1 MSTAV
6 ALSSSTAWYDSPLYY
21 DMVYEDYTKRET
33 RFLHAVVKQ
42 YGKDFAE
49 SWKILE
55 PACGSG
61 RLLESLAQCG
71 HTVHGFDRNRNQV
84 AYAKRRLKKY
94 STRTK
99 VWQDSLQDFKIP
111 QLGSY
116 DLIHCFVT
124 TFKYLLNEKDA
135 VASLR
140 RMSAAL
146 RPGGLCV
153 IGLHLTDYKDNPADY
168 EKWVNRRA
176 GVRVVSETWSEPAK
190 IKRRTE
196 AMRTRMTI
204 TESGKT
210 RVEETLWDF
219 RTYSATE
226 LRSLIAKI
234 KTLELVACHDFHY
247 NIRQKRKL
255 NNAYSDIILV
265 LKKKTK

>member
-49 SWKILE
+49 SWKVLE

-94 STRTK
+94 SSRTK
-99 VWQDSLQDFKIP
+99 VWQDSLQDFEIKKS
-111 QLGSY
+111 GSY

-124 TFKYLLNEKDA
+124 TFKYLLKEKDA
-135 VASLR
+135 VDSLR
-140 RMSAAL
+140 LISDAL
-146 RPGGLCV
+146 RPGGLCL

-176 GVRVVSETWSEPAK
+176 GVRVVSETWSESAK
-190 IKRRTE
+190 IKQRKE

-204 TESGKT
+204 TENGKT

-219 RTYSATE
+219 RTYSASE
-226 LRSLIAKI
+226 LMSLVSKI
-234 KTLELVACHDFHY
+234 KTFELVACHDFHY

>member
-33 RFLHAVVKQ
+33 RFLHAAVKE
-42 YGKDFAE
+42 YGKDFGE

-61 RLLESLAQCG
+61 RLLESLAECG

-84 AYAKRRLKKY
+84 AYAKKRLKKF
-94 STRTK
+94 SSKTK
-99 VWQDSLQDFKIP
+99 VWQDSLQDFKITKS
-111 QLGSY
+111 GSY

-124 TFKYLLNEKDA
+124 TFKYLLKEKDA

-140 RMSAAL
+140 LMSEAL
-146 RPGGLCV
+146 RPGGLCL
-153 IGLHLTDYKDNPADY
+153 IGLHLTNYKDNPADY
-168 EKWVNRRA
+168 EKWANRRD
-176 GVRVVSETWSEPAK
+176 GVKVISETWSEPAK
-190 IKRRTE
+190 IKQRTE

-204 TESGKT
+204 SEKGKT

-219 RTYSATE
+219 RTYSAAE
-226 LRSLIAKI
+226 LRSLLGKI

-255 NNAYSDIILV
+255 NDAYTDIILV

>member
-1 MSTAV
+1 MSTTV

-42 YGKDFAE
+42 YGKDFGKT
-49 SWKILE
+49 WKVLE

-61 RLLESLAQCG
+61 RLLESLAQSG
-71 HTVHGFDRNRNQV
+71 HTVHGFDRNKNQV
-84 AYAKRRLKKY
+84 AYAKNRLKKFDK
-94 STRTK
+94 TK
-99 VWQDSLQDFKIP
+99 VWQDSLQDFKIKNS
-111 QLGSY
+111 GSY
-116 DLIHCFVT
+116 DLVHCFVT
-124 TFKYLLNEKDA
+124 TFKYLLKEKDA

-140 RMSAAL
+140 LMSRSL
-146 RPGGLCV
+146 RPGGLCL
-153 IGLHLTDYKDNPADY
+153 IGLHLTDYKNNPADY

-176 GVRVVSETWSEPAK
+176 GVKVVSETWSEPAK
-190 IKRRTE
+190 IKERKE

-204 TESGKT
+204 TEKGKT

-219 RTYSATE
+219 RTYSAAE
-226 LRSLIAKI
+226 LKSLLSKV
-234 KTLELVACHDFHY
+234 KNFELVACHDFHY

-265 LKKKTK
+265 LRKTK